1 MKKAHKDYADKI
13 KHRFYKQTTEKE
25 ETHEY
30 IKEMMYQCDV
40 IKDINQTFLERVNNN
55 DYKDVAHILRVIYFV
70 NLAQQN
76 ITKALIKSICQ
87 DSVKEFLE
95 ER

>member
-1 MKKAHKDYADKI
+1 MI
-13 KHRFYKQTTEKE
+13 
-25 ETHEY
+25 
-30 IKEMMYQCDV
+30 YQCDV
-40 IKDINQTFLERVNNN
+40 IKDINQTFLERVSKN

-76 ITKALIKSICQ
+76 ITKALIKGIYQ
-87 DSVKEFLE
+87 DNVREFLE